1 MGTHLRTLNPRRSFV
16 SSRAL
21 VASLA
26 AALPLVLVGGCVLPS
41 SGASTSSDDKGP
53 VTLRYQG
60 NANSVSLP
68 ELAADLGYY
77 PTIKLNWVG
86 NTTSGPQDIQSAA
99 TGQTDIGGAFSG
111 AVVKLIAA
119 GAPVKAVVNY
129 YGEDAKSFNGFYV
142 KDDSPIRAPRDLIGK
157 KIAVNTLGAHA
168 EAVID
173 TYLQKSGLSP
183 EEIKQVQLVPLPPN
197 DTELAVRRGQVDVGT
212 LSGVLQDHAI
222 ATGGLRSLF
231 SDYELFGAFN
241 GGQYVLRDDFIAQ
254 HPAAAKEFVTGVA
267 KAIEW
272 ERSSPRE
279 DVIARFTTIID
290 KRGRNEKTD
299 NLKYWKSVGI
309 PSKGGVITDQD
320 FTRWEPWL
328 AQSGIVKL
336 GALKPSELYTN
347 KFNALAAEAAS

>member
-1 MGTHLRTLNPRRSFV
+1 MGAVRRSLTA
-16 SSRAL
+16 SRAL

-26 AALPLVLVGGCVLPS
+26 AALPLVLVAGCSLPS
-41 SGASTSSDDKGP
+41 SEASTSAKDKGP

-60 NANSVSLP
+60 GANSVGLA
-68 ELAADLGYY
+68 ELASDLGYF
-77 PTIKLNWVG
+77 PTIKLKWVG

-99 TGQTDIGGAFSG
+99 TGQTDIGGAFAG

-129 YGEDAKSFNGFYV
+129 YGSDEKSFIGFYV
-142 KDDSPIRAPRDLIGK
+142 KDGSSIRTARDLIGK
-157 KIAVNTLGAHA
+157 KVAVNTLGAHH

-173 TYLQKSGLSP
+173 TYLQKNGLTP
-183 EEIKQVQLVPLPPN
+183 DEIKQVQLVPLPPN
-197 DTELAVRRGQVDVGT
+197 DTELAVRRGQVDVGA

-231 SDYELFGAFN
+231 SDYQLFGAFD

-272 ERSSPRE
+272 ERSTPRAE
-279 DVIARFTTIID
+279 VIARFTTIID

-309 PSKGGVITDQD
+309 PSKGGVISDQD

-328 AQSGIVKL
+328 VQSGIVKQ
-336 GALKPSELYTN
+336 GALKPGELYTN
-347 KFNALAAEAAS
+347 EFNGLATEAAS